1 MAKVTNTYDRA
12 LGLPLGGPR
21 LQPGVE
27 TTVGRWSILKGH
39 PVVRSWVAAGV
50 LVVNEDDSVAR
61 PQTGENVSSAFVT
74 EEVPVAA
81 PEARQAAKQ
90 ADPLDHDG
98 DGKKGGST
106 PAVDDPVREELKAQA
121 KELGIAIHWRWSN
134 EKIEQAIN
142 AKLAE

>member
-27 TTVGRWSILKGH
+27 TTVDRWSILKGH
-39 PVVRSWVAAGV
+39 PVVRSWVAAGI
-50 LVVNEDDSVAR
+50 LVVSEDDSAPR
-61 PQTGENVSSAFVT
+61 PQTDENASPVFVT
-74 EEVPVAA
+74 EEA
-81 PEARQAAKQ
+81 PQ

-121 KELGIAIHWRWSN
+121 KELGIAVHWRWSN

-142 AKLAE
+142 AK